1 MKEPQVLVV
10 GAGPTGLV
18 LALWLTRL
26 GIAVRIIDKA
36 PEPGQTSRALAVQA
50 RTLEFYSQLGF
61 ADAVVAEGVRA
72 AAANLWA
79 RGKKEAHI
87 RFGELGKGLSPFPY
101 ALVYPQDRHER
112 LLIDQLEQLGVR
124 VERPVELVG
133 FTTEGGRVR
142 ARLQAPGVAATQ
154 CEVDYLA
161 GCDGARSAVRE
172 GLHIGFPG
180 GTYAHQFYVADVEAS
195 GPQMNGELHI
205 AFDGDDFMIAFP
217 IDAEHKHT
225 RLVGTVR
232 DASNAEAGG
241 ERPVEW
247 SDVSPSIMRHIGLD
261 IGNVNWFSTYRVH
274 HRVASAF
281 RAGRVFLLGDSAHIH
296 SPVGGQGMNTGIGD
310 ATNLAWK
317 LAAVLKA
324 QATDA
329 ILESYEK
336 ERIPF
341 AQRLV
346 RTTDRGFEF
355 VTRRGQL
362 ADRVRVDVVPPLMSV
377 LFRSGLARRF
387 FFQTI
392 SQIRVSYRES
402 PLSEGSAGRVR
413 GGDRLPW
420 VTFEANEANA
430 LHRDNFAPLTSLA
443 WQAHVYGEPDSA
455 LREACEARS
464 LPLHAWPW
472 SDGCSRAGLARGALY
487 LVRPDGYVGLAA
499 PAGETPKRLAHYFGS
514 RELGVAS

>member
-1 MKEPQVLVV
+1 MNQPQVLIV

-26 GIAVRIIDKA
+26 GVAVRIVDKA

-61 ADAVVAEGVRA
+61 ANAVVADGVRA

-87 RFGELGKGLSPFPY
+87 HFGELGKGLSPFPY

-112 LLIDQLEQLGVR
+112 LLIEQLVKLGVR
-124 VERPVELVG
+124 VERPVELVD
-133 FTTEGGRVR
+133 FTTDGARVR
-142 ARLQAPGVAATQ
+142 AQLKAPGSATSE
-154 CEVDYLA
+154 CTVDYLA

-232 DASNAEAGG
+232 NAPSAEAGG
-241 ERPVEW
+241 AKIEW
-247 SDVSPSIMRHIGLD
+247 GDVSPAIMRHVGLAID
-261 IGNVNWFSTYRVH
+261 KVNWFSTYRVH
-274 HRVASAF
+274 HRVAASF
-281 RAGRVFLLGDSAHIH
+281 RSGRVFLLGDAAHIH

-317 LAAVLKA
+317 IAAVLKA
-324 QATDA
+324 QATETLLD
-329 ILESYEK
+329 SYEK

-346 RTTDRGFEF
+346 STTDRAFEF
-355 VTRRGQL
+355 VTRQGPL
-362 ADRVRVDVVPPLMSV
+362 ADHVRVDVVPPLMSL
-377 LFRSGLARRF
+377 LFQSRKARRF

-392 SQIRVSYRES
+392 SQIRVNYRES
-402 PLSEGSAGRVR
+402 PLSNGVAGHVR

-420 VTFEANEANA
+420 VPLEGT
-430 LHRDNFAPLTSLA
+430 HDNFEPLASLA
-443 WQAHVYGEPDSA
+443 WQAHVYGEPDAA
-455 LREACEARS
+455 LRKACEERHLA
-464 LPLHAWPW
+464 LNAWSW
-472 SDGCSRAGLARGALY
+472 SEGCQKAGLAREALY

-499 PAGETPKRLAHYFGS
+499 PPGKGPEHLAKYVAS
-514 RELGVAS
+514 RELRVG

>member
-1 MKEPQVLVV
+1 MKEPQVLIV

-26 GIAVRIIDKA
+26 GVAVRIVDKA

-61 ADAVVAEGVRA
+61 ADAVVADGVRTT
-72 AAANLWA
+72 AANMWA

-87 RFGELGKGLSPFPY
+87 HFGELGQGQSPFPY

-112 LLIDQLEQLGVR
+112 FLVERLEALGVR

-133 FTTEGGRVR
+133 FTAGGGRVR
-142 ARLQAPGVAATQ
+142 ATLKAPGAAASE

-161 GCDGARSAVRE
+161 GCDGARSVVRE

-180 GTYAHQFYVADVEAS
+180 GTYAHTFYVADVEAS

-217 IDAEHKHT
+217 IDAERKRT

-232 DASNAEAGG
+232 DAPGADAGAGAG
-241 ERPVEW
+241 EPPKIEW
-247 SDVSPSIMRHIGLD
+247 SDVSPSIMRHIGLE

-281 RAGRVFLLGDSAHIH
+281 RSGRVFLLGDSAHIH

-310 ATNLAWK
+310 AVNLAWK
-317 LAAVLKA
+317 LAAVLKT

-329 ILESYEK
+329 ILDSYEK
-336 ERIPF
+336 ERVPF

-346 RTTDRGFEF
+346 RTTDRAFEF
-355 VTRRGQL
+355 VTRRGPL
-362 ADRVRVDVVPPLMSV
+362 ADRVRVDVVPPLMSM
-377 LFRSGLARRF
+377 LFQSRLARRF

-392 SQIRVSYRES
+392 SQIRVNYRAS
-402 PLSEGSAGRVR
+402 PLSAGAAGHVH

-420 VTFEANEANA
+420 VAFEQ
-430 LHRDNFAPLTSLA
+430 HGDNFGPLASLA
-443 WQAHVYGEPDSA
+443 WQAHVYGEPDGA
-455 LREACEARS
+455 LRKACETRS

-472 SDGCSRAGLARGALY
+472 SEGCAHAGLARGALY

-499 PAGETPKRLAHYFGS
+499 PEGKAQERLAEYLES
-514 RELGVAS
+514 RELRVT

>member
-1 MKEPQVLVV
+1 MKEPQVLIV

-26 GIAVRIIDKA
+26 GVAVRIVDRA
-36 PEPGQTSRALAVQA
+36 TGPGQTSRALAVQA
-50 RTLEFYSQLGF
+50 RTLEFYSQVGL
-61 ADAVVAEGVRA
+61 AEAVVADGVRA
-72 AAANLWA
+72 VAANLWA
-79 RGKKEAHI
+79 RGKKEAHLQ
-87 RFGELGKGLSPFPY
+87 FGELGKGLSPFPY

-112 LLIDQLEQLGVR
+112 LLVERLERLGVR
-124 VERPVELVG
+124 VERPVELAG
-133 FTTEGGRVR
+133 FATDGGRIR
-142 ARLQAPGVAATQ
+142 AKLQAPGAAASE

-180 GTYAHQFYVADVEAS
+180 GTYAHLFYVADVEAS
-195 GPQMNGELHI
+195 GPQMNGELHV

-217 IDAEHKHT
+217 IDAEHKRT

-232 DASNAEAGG
+232 GAPGGGSGG
-241 ERPVEW
+241 EPKVEW
-247 SDVSPSIMRHIGLD
+247 SDVSPSIMRHIGLT

-310 ATNLAWK
+310 AVNLAWK

-324 QATDA
+324 EATDT
-329 ILESYEK
+329 ILDSYEK

-346 RTTDRGFEF
+346 HTTDRAFEI
-355 VTRRGQL
+355 VTRQGPL
-362 ADRVRVDVVPPLMSV
+362 ADRVRVDVVPPLMSA

-392 SQIRVSYRES
+392 SQIRVNYRGS
-402 PLSEGSAGRVR
+402 PLSDGAAGRVR

-420 VTFEANEANA
+420 VPFER
-430 LHRDNFAPLTSLA
+430 HRDNFEPLASLA
-443 WQAHVYGEPDSA
+443 WQAHVYGEPDGE
-455 LREACEARS
+455 LRKACETRH

-472 SDGCSRAGLARGALY
+472 SDACSRAGLARGALY

-499 PAGETPKRLAHYFGS
+499 PEGTATERLARYLAS
-514 RELGVAS
+514 RALRLA